1 MDGFTLKPG
10 TGAALL
16 FGALVACVLAASL
29 GGCAR
34 RSAPVVRAEPISVS
48 MIVENVFTPSE
59 PSGMTEAEAVRRA
72 LRGAG
77 AMEIEDYPTG
87 SAVRLADGRAQS
99 HAYNFTAPDF
109 RTLERAHNAVLGL
122 RGSEFHRRVFDP
134 ATARFTLA
142 YSRPMADSAFL
153 SELSGTAS
161 RGSAVFIYDHNDPDP
176 KRVDVGARG
185 EWSVRLSPRT
195 GYQYFYGFIED
206 ASGRRTGFFRHRIDS
221 NTREELTAEAFHRL
235 RLTQQ

>member
-1 MDGFTLKPG
+1 
-10 TGAALL
+10 
-16 FGALVACVLAASL
+16 
-29 GGCAR
+29 
-34 RSAPVVRAEPISVS
+34 
-48 MIVENVFTPSE
+48 
-59 PSGMTEAEAVRRA
+59 MTEADAVRRA
-72 LRGAG
+72 LRDAG

-109 RTLERAHNAVLGL
+109 RTLERAHNGVLAL
-122 RGSEFHRRVFDP
+122 RGREFHRRVFDP

-142 YSRPMADSAFL
+142 YSRPMADSAFFA
-153 SELSGTAS
+153 ELSGTAS
-161 RGSAVFIYDHNDPDP
+161 RGSKVFVYDHQHAEIKEVP
-176 KRVDVGARG
+176 VGARG
-185 EWSVRLSPRT
+185 EWSIRLTPRT